1 MIKILMADDHAIVR
15 EGMKQILAD
24 SPDIKIFAEADNG
37 DQAYALV
44 RNGGWNFL
52 LLDIAMPGK
61 NVLEIVKQAKQQFPH
76 LPILIMSMHAEDQY
90 AIRMLR
96 AGVDGYLSKD
106 TAPDQLLTAIR
117 KLARGEKYLS
127 MAVAEQL
134 IHELAP
140 DKQKPLHTSLTDRE
154 FQVFTAIAKGKS
166 LTEIA
171 ADMTLSIKTIS
182 TYKTRLLKKMQM
194 SKNAEIINYALKN
207 NILL

>member
-1 MIKILMADDHAIVR
+1 MKGTYHFSPW